1 MNFENINIPKHS
13 IKWVRASTKP
23 NKSKG
28 RKKHRPSIAP
38 PLLCA
43 PTVLMPQALIQD
55 QLNVVC
61 VLGEDSVVLVDN
73 GKEDDAN
80 G

>member
-1 MNFENINIPKHS
+1 MNYNDINIPNHS
-13 IKWVRASTKP
+13 IKWIRSSTKP
-23 NKSKG
+23 HKLKG
-28 RKKHRPSIAP
+28 RKKHRPPIAP

-43 PTVLMPQALIQD
+43 PTFMMPQALIQD

>member
-1 MNFENINIPKHS
+1 MNHENINASKRP
-13 IKWVRASTKP
+13 IKWVRDSTKP
-23 NKSKG
+23 HKLKG
-28 RKKHRPSIAP
+28 RKKHRLSIAP

-43 PTVLMPQALIQD
+43 PTVLMPQTLIQD

-61 VLGEDSVVLVDN
+61 VLGEESVSLVN
-73 GKEDDAN
+73 EQKEDDAN

>member
-1 MNFENINIPKHS
+1 MNFESINIPKYS
-13 IKWVRASTKP
+13 IKWIRNSTKP
-23 NKSKG
+23 NKSER
-28 RKKHRPSIAP
+28 RKKHRPPIAP
-38 PLLCA
+38 PLLST

-61 VLGEDSVVLVDN
+61 VLGEDSVVLVDDR
-73 GKEDDAN
+73 KEDDAN